1 MKTIS
6 KLALIAAFATGTSGL
21 ALSAPA
27 FAKDKKADAAPAM
40 KLSPEVQKPGVAAQ
54 TALAA
59 KDYAGAQTAIDQID
73 AAAKTDYEKY
83 IGAALRYQLENE
95 KLVAAQTAN
104 PNAPINE
111 TTLAG
116 PLDALIAKK
125 RDGGELSDDEIHDL
139 VSGVVDGSL
148 GDAQLGAF
156 LMAVC
161 CNGMSA
167 EETAWLTVAMRDSGR
182 VLRHDHVSQ
191 QKVDKHST
199 GGVGDKVS
207 LLLAPLAALLD
218 EADPIARTLLDRA
231 VLYVVPHMNPDGSF
245 RGHLRNNAM
254 GANLNREWH
263 APTEARSPEVAF
275 TLAAMDETGVDLC
288 LDVHGDEELPYNFIS
303 GAEGTPGFSPRL
315 AGLDA
320 RFQEALERANPDFQ
334 RVHGYPVDA
343 PGTADMSMCTN
354 AVGERFDCL
363 AMTLEM
369 PFKDNANAPDER
381 VGWSPDRCASLGA
394 SALDAMVAVVDD
406 LR

>member
-1 MKTIS
+1 MHIS
-6 KLALIAAFATGTSGL
+6 SAFDSGNIEVVDATEPSDVRLRIQVDAGGDHYQWFHFRVSG
-21 ALSAPA
+21 ASGIPSS
-27 FAKDKKADAAPAM
+27 FH
-40 KLSPEVQKPGVAAQ
+40 
-54 TALAA
+54 
-59 KDYAGAQTAIDQID
+59 
-73 AAAKTDYEKY
+73 
-83 IGAALRYQLENE
+83 LENAGGASYPSAWAGYQACRSVDGE
-95 KLVAAQTAN
+95 TWERV
-104 PNAPINE
+104 E
-111 TTLAG
+111 TTYDDGVLTIRDTPPGDLCWYAYFAPYPLERLHRLLAEAQHHPRARHRRLG
-116 PLDALIAKK
+116 HTVDGRDLDALVVGEPGADKRALWVIA
-125 RDGGELSDDEIHDL
+125 RQHPGESMASWWME
-139 VSGVVDGSL
+139 G
-148 GDAQLGAF
+148 F
-156 LMAVC
+156 LA
-161 CNGMSA
+161 
-167 EETAWLTVAMRDSGR
+167 R
-182 VLRHDHVSQ
+182 
-191 QKVDKHST
+191 
-199 GGVGDKVS
+199 
-207 LLLAPLAALLD
+207 LLD
-218 EADPIARTLLDRA
+218 EADPIARTLLERA

-303 GAEGTPGFSPRL
+303 GAEGTPGFSSRL
-315 AGLDA
+315 AALDA
-320 RFQEALERANPDFQ
+320 AFQAALERANPDFQ